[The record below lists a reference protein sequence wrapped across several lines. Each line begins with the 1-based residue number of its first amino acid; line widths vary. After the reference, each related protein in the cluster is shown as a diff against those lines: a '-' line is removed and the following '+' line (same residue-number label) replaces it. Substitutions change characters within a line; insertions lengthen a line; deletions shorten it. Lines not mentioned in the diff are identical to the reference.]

1 MDWLM
6 KNIEWVFS
14 GIGVAVIG
22 WFFMLRKSR
31 ENVRQSVKNSFNVT
45 QVGGDVKVEE
55 SNDRAKR

>member
-6 KNIEWVFS
+6 NNIEWVFS

-22 WFFMLRKSR
+22 WFFILRKSR
-31 ENVRQSVKNSFNVT
+31 EDVRQSVKNSFNVT
-45 QVGGDVKVEE
+45 QVGGDVKVGE